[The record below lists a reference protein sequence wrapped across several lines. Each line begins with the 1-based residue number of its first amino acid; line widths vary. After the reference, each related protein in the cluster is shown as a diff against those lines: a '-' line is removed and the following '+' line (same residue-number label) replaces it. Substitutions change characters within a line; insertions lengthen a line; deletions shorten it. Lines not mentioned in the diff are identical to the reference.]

1 MKKYIIAFF
10 AFVCMCMAG
19 VVKAENYA
27 GNMTIKVN
35 GVAQPAKAV
44 TVQVEKQSSTA
55 DLNISGF
62 SFLGFTGMNIN
73 LDCQW
78 SQPTLSSPVLTV
90 NPPTIEAI
98 LGTFEVKKFTG
109 TLDDNSCSIELMVY
123 APNVRQNVEIV
134 FEGTK

>member
-1 MKKYIIAFF
+1 MKRYIIAFF

-19 VVKAENYA
+19 VAKAEDYT
-27 GNMTIKVN
+27 GDMTIKVN
-35 GVAQPAKAV
+35 GVAQPAKPV
-44 TVQVEKQSSTA
+44 TVQVDKQNSTA
-55 DLNISGF
+55 DLDISGF

-73 LDCQW
+73 LKCQW
-78 SQPTLSSPVLTV
+78 AQPTLSSPVLTV

-98 LGTFEVKKFTG
+98 LGTFEVKDFKG
-109 TLDDNSCSIELMVY
+109 NLDDTSCSIELMVY